1 MSPQVSTLFGLVEEV
16 RQFSPEHLDLFA
28 SLSDA
33 DFQVA
38 FDSLLGKALAGMEES
53 KEGFQSL
60 DEPALS
66 AVLRLGMMVP
76 GLSVSLEQHSNG
88 HADLTFESYQLG
100 IARRILGEA
109 KIYDGP
115 KYHIDGVGQLLG
127 YMTGREV
134 RGLMVVYIRKANGAG
149 LMKKTQDTMD
159 ADHPENQQGPTKPH
173 PLKWAF
179 DSSHFHSSGE
189 SIRISHVACNLNV
202 GTENKQATTDALSN
216 GDQADVTTEE
226 Q

>member
-1 MSPQVSTLFGLVEEV
+1 MNPQVSTLFGLLEEV

-66 AVLRLGMMVP
+66 AVLRLGILVP

-88 HADLTFESYQLG
+88 HADLTVESYRLG
-100 IARRILGEA
+100 ISRRILGEA

-134 RGLMVVYIRKANGAG
+134 RGLMVVYMRKTNGAG
-149 LMKKTQDTMD
+149 LMKKIQDTMD
-159 ADHPENQQGPTKPH
+159 VDQPENQLGPTKLH

-179 DSSHFHSSGE
+179 DSDHLHSSGE
-189 SIRISHVACNLNV
+189 NIRVSHVACNLYV
-202 GTENKQATTDALSN
+202 DTGNKQATTDAPGN
-216 GDQADVTTEE
+216 GGQTGVKSEE

>member
-1 MSPQVSTLFGLVEEV
+1 MSPQASTLFGLVEEI

-28 SLSDA
+28 SLSDDQFQQTF
-33 DFQVA
+33 DF
-38 FDSLLGKALAGMEES
+38 LLAKALAAMEENKKLFEG
-53 KEGFQSL
+53 KE
-60 DEPALS
+60 EPEIS
-66 AVLRLGMMVP
+66 AGLKLAMMAP
-76 GLSVSLEQHSNG
+76 GLSVRTEEHSNG

-115 KYHIDGVGQLLG
+115 KYHIEGVGQLLG

-134 RGLMVVYIRKANGAG
+134 RGLMVVYMRKTNGAG
-149 LMKKTQDTMD
+149 LMKKIQDTMD
-159 ADHPENQQGPTKPH
+159 NDQPENQQGPTKPH

-179 DSSHFHSSGE
+179 DSNHLHSSGE
-189 SIRISHVACNLNV
+189 NIRISHVACNLYV
-202 GTENKQATTDALSN
+202 DTGNKQATTDASGN
-216 GDQADVTTEE
+216 GGQTGVKSEE